1 MCIRDSFK
9 CVDYNQ
15 YSAAKPANET
25 DMPELSLKS
34 SDKILLQYS
43 IPTNYFAYNSRGVEF
58 DIDFGRIN
66 SIRTSFGLNG
76 SWTQYKSWKNYYT
89 FTNHTTGS
97 SVAGSYPHMGV
108 FEPGNKA
115 EHSSSTTTNLR
126 ITHNIPRIGFVVTL
140 TASVKW
146 KEREYTTYGNDSI
159 PVKYISRLDGQVYD
173 FDASRIGEEEFQ
185 ALDMRGRLDAR
196 RLIPESS
203 MPPILCININL
214 TKEIRNFMRISFFA
228 NNMFR
233 STPIWESKVYPGKYT
248 RRNAK
253 TFFFGAA
260 LSVKIR

>member
-1 MCIRDSFK
+1 M
-9 CVDYNQ
+9 
-15 YSAAKPANET
+15 
-25 DMPELSLKS
+25 
-34 SDKILLQYS
+34 
-43 IPTNYFAYNSRGVEF
+43 
-58 DIDFGRIN
+58 
-66 SIRTSFGLNG
+66 
-76 SWTQYKSWKNYYT
+76 
-89 FTNHTTGS
+89 
-97 SVAGSYPHMGV
+97 
-108 FEPGNKA
+108 
-115 EHSSSTTTNLR
+115 
-126 ITHNIPRIGFVVTL
+126 
-140 TASVKW
+140 

-196 RLIPESS
+196 RLIPEGS